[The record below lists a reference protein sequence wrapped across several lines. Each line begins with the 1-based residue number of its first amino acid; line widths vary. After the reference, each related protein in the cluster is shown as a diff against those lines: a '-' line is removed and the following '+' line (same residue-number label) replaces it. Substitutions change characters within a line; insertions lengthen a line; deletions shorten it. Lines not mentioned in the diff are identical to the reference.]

1 MTPCSQGVAC
11 ACWNR
16 PRKLNHNELF
26 GGKDCILF
34 TTVFPAASARA
45 WWRLGLNQCLLE
57 EHGCFLKNI
66 CRSGAEEE
74 VTQSAEELS
83 EGQYHL
89 RREQSQ
95 LEALELLHTRSQGEV
110 GGTPGRG

>member
-1 MTPCSQGVAC
+1 MSSLEAKTVSCSLKYSQQLVQ
-11 ACWNR
+11 R
-16 PRKLNHNELF
+16 
-26 GGKDCILF
+26 
-34 TTVFPAASARA
+34 V

-57 EHGCFLKNI
+57 EHGCFFKNI

-74 VTQSAEELS
+74 VTQSAKELS

-89 RREQSQ
+89 RREPSQ
-95 LEALELLHTRSQGEV
+95 LEGLELLHTRSQAEV